1 MAEKVRDYPRL
12 AHDIIEVVGGGD
24 NIRQASRCA
33 TRLRLVLGTTPE
45 GAKDTISQM
54 PGVITVVESGG
65 QFQVVIGNHVTEVY
79 DAVAKEL
86 DLANRTGSEA
96 EVPKQS
102 VLNRVIATMS
112 GVFAPFIYVLAAA
125 GILQGALIITRMLY
139 PDFTDTGTDQVL
151 SFMSWTP
158 FTFLPV
164 LIAITASRHFQ
175 TNTYVAVLCCAAI
188 MNPDWTT
195 MAESISQGE
204 TISFLTIPMSP
215 TVYTSSVL
223 PPLILVW
230 LLSYLERFLNN
241 HLPAAAKQLFTP
253 FFCLVI
259 MVPLTFLVIGPLS
272 SSTATGIANGYNW
285 LVEVAP
291 VIAGAVIG
299 GVWQVAVIFG
309 VHWGVTPMVLANFD
323 NYGQDTFQA
332 FQTAAVIGQVGAAVG
347 VLIRTRSRQMRGV
360 AGSAAVTGI
369 FGITEPTIYGVTLR
383 LKRPFVMGCLA
394 GAAGAVVVALFG
406 SHYYA
411 YAGLPGPLTILNS
424 YSETAS
430 GSLVGEAIGCLVAFL
445 GAIALVWVTGFEDP
459 KDPEDPAEA
468 GGAAG
473 ADGAEASAAPGAMVS
488 QLGEEN
494 YDAELAAASQRY
506 AVASPVSGELVP
518 LRDVPDAVFASG
530 AMGKGVGVEPSEDS
544 IYAPF
549 DGKVVMVPATRHA
562 LGLISSD
569 GVELLIHI
577 GIDTVELDGK
587 HFTSHVEAG
596 QEVRAGDLLM
606 ECDREAITE
615 AGYKTVTPVIVT
627 NADAY
632 DKVLLYPQ
640 SSVRHGEELATA
652 LLTGSEGVEDEA
664 EDEAQV
670 SGAAVSQAQAGDES

>member
-12 AHDIIEVVGGGD
+12 ARDIIKVVGGGD

-33 TRLRLVLGTTPE
+33 TRLRLVLASTPE
-45 GAKDTISQM
+45 GAKDKVSQM
-54 PGVITVVESGG
+54 AGVITVVESGG

-79 DAVAKEL
+79 DAVAEEL
-86 DLANRTGSEA
+86 DLANRADAEA
-96 EVPKQS
+96 EVPRQS

-125 GILQGALIITRMLY
+125 GILQGALIITRMVH
-139 PDFTDTGTDQVL
+139 PAFTGTGTDQVL

-175 TNTYVAVLCCAAI
+175 TNMFIAVLCCAAI

-195 MAESISQGE
+195 LADSISEGE
-204 TISFLTIPMSP
+204 TVSFLTIPMSP

-230 LLSYLERFLNN
+230 LLSYLERFLNKY
-241 HLPAAAKQLFTP
+241 LPAAARQLFTP

-272 SSTATGIANGYNW
+272 SAGATGIANGYNW
-285 LVEVAP
+285 LVERAP
-291 VIAGAVIG
+291 VVAGAIIG

-309 VHWGVTPMVLANFD
+309 VHWGVTPMVLANYD
-323 NYGQDTFQA
+323 LYGQDTFQA

-347 VLIRTRSRQMRGV
+347 VLTRTRSRQMRGV

-369 FGITEPTIYGVTLR
+369 FGITEPAIYGVTLR
-383 LKRPFVMGCLA
+383 LKRPFVMGCAA

-406 SHYYA
+406 SRSYA

-424 YSETAS
+424 YSETVPS
-430 GSLVGEAIGCLVAFL
+430 SLVGEVIGCLVAFL
-445 GAIALVWVTGFEDP
+445 GAIVLVWVTGFEDP
-459 KDPEDPAEA
+459 QDSDKDSDNAGDVSGAGRDVGTAE
-468 GGAAG
+468 GNG
-473 ADGAEASAAPGAMVS
+473 ASAEPGTMVS
-488 QLGEEN
+488 QLGEES
-494 YDAELAAASQRY
+494 YDEQLAAASQRY
-506 AVASPVSGELVP
+506 VVSSPVSGDLVP

-530 AMGKGVGVEPSEDS
+530 AMGKGVAVEPGEDG

-549 DGKVVMVPATRHA
+549 DGRVVMVAATRHA
-562 LGLISSD
+562 LGLISED

-577 GIDTVELDGK
+577 GIDTVELDGQ

-606 ECDREAITE
+606 ELDREAIAK
-615 AGYKTVTPVIVT
+615 AGYRTLTPVVVT

-652 LLTGSEGVEDEA
+652 LRGAREPAGSGDLT
-664 EDEAQV
+664 
-670 SGAAVSQAQAGDES
+670 